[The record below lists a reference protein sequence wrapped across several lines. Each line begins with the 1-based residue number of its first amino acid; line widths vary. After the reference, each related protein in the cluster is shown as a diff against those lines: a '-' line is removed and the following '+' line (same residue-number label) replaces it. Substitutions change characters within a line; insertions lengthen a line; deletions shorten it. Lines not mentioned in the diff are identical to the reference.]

1 MSTVSERPSAQAPR
15 GAHSSLAWGR
25 QTASACAGPRVP
37 VHAAVLTAAEKGSAA
52 SMSAEKVVLAYSGGL
67 DTSCLIPWLKEKYGY
82 DVVACLVDAGRVK
95 NIPQILERARAS
107 GAVAAVAVDA
117 KDEFAEHYCLPA
129 LMANALYEDKYPLVS
144 SLSRPL
150 IAHKLVD
157 TAHEYGAT
165 AVAHGC
171 TGKGNDQVRIDV
183 GVRSQDP
190 SLQIVAPARGAD
202 WPSREELL
210 DYAAAHDI
218 PLPLS
223 KKSPYSI
230 DENLWGRSNECGV
243 LEDPWVAPPE
253 DAFQFVVAVKDA
265 PDEAQ
270 CVVVTFEQGRPVAI
284 DGVPMGLVELIETI
298 DGIANR
304 HGFGRVDMIENR
316 LVGIKSREVY
326 EVGGALALITAHRE
340 LEDLVLTRDLLHFK
354 RTIESKLADMV
365 YEGQWFD
372 PLTDAC
378 KAFLFQS
385 QERVSGDI
393 RLKFFKGSCTPEGRR
408 SDFTLYSYKLATYT
422 SEDEFSHEAAAGF
435 IQLWGLPIE
444 VWARVGKE
452 HHMMKELED

>member
-1 MSTVSERPSAQAPR
+1 
-15 GAHSSLAWGR
+15 
-25 QTASACAGPRVP
+25 
-37 VHAAVLTAAEKGSAA
+37 
-52 SMSAEKVVLAYSGGL
+52 MSAEKVVLAYSGGL
-67 DTSCLIPWLKEKYGY
+67 DTSCLIPWLREKYGY
-82 DVVACLVDAGRVK
+82 DVIACLIDAGRVK
-95 NIPQILERARAS
+95 SIPQIIERARAS
-107 GAVAAVAVDA
+107 GAIAAVAIDA
-117 KDEFAEHYCLPA
+117 KEEFAEHYVLPA

-150 IAHKLVD
+150 IAHKLVN

-190 SLQIVAPARGAD
+190 NLQIIAPARGAD
-202 WPSREELL
+202 WPSREELI

-253 DAFQFVVAVKDA
+253 DAFQFVVAVEDA

-270 CVVVTFEQGRPVAI
+270 HVIVSFEQGRPVAL
-284 DGVPMGLVELIETI
+284 DGVPMDLVELIETI
-298 DGIANR
+298 DGVANR

-354 RTIESKLADMV
+354 RTIEGKLADMI

-393 RLKFFKGSCTPEGRR
+393 RLRFFKGSCTPEGRR
-408 SDFTLYSYKLATYT
+408 SDFTLYSYRLATYT
-422 SEDEFSHEAAAGF
+422 KEDEFSHEAAAGF
-435 IQLWGLPIE
+435 IELWGLPIE

-452 HHMMKELED
+452 HHMMQQLED

>member
-1 MSTVSERPSAQAPR
+1 VADKA
-15 GAHSSLAWGR
+15 
-25 QTASACAGPRVP
+25 
-37 VHAAVLTAAEKGSAA
+37 
-52 SMSAEKVVLAYSGGL
+52 VLAYSGGL
-67 DTSCLIPWLKEKYGY
+67 DTSALIPWLKEKYGY
-82 DVVACLVDAGRVK
+82 DVIACLIDAGRVK
-95 NIPQILERARAS
+95 HIPEIMERAKAS
-107 GAVAAVAVDA
+107 GAIEAVAIDA
-117 KDEFAEHYCLPA
+117 KEEFAEHYCLPA

-150 IAHKLVD
+150 IAKKLVE
-157 TAHEYGAT
+157 TAHKHDAT

-210 DYAAAHDI
+210 DYVAAHGI
-218 PLPLS
+218 PLPLT

-243 LEDPWVAPPE
+243 LEDPWVEPPA
-253 DAFQFVVAVKDA
+253 DAFQFVVDPRDA
-265 PDEAQ
+265 PNEPQ
-270 CVVVTFEQGRPVAI
+270 HVVVSFEKGKPVAL
-284 DGVPMGLVELIETI
+284 DGKALGLVELIEAI
-298 DGIANR
+298 DAIGNA

-326 EVGGALALITAHRE
+326 EVAGALALITAHRE

-354 RTIESKLADMV
+354 KTIESKLADMI

-372 PLTDAC
+372 PLTEAC

-385 QERVSGDI
+385 QERVTGDV
-393 RLKFFKGSCTPEGRR
+393 RLKFFKGSCVADGRR
-408 SDFTLYSYKLATYT
+408 SDLSLYSYKLATYT
-422 SEDEFSHEAAAGF
+422 KEDEFSHEAAAGF

-444 VWARVGKE
+444 IWARIGKE
-452 HHMMKELED
+452 HHMMEELES

>member
-1 MSTVSERPSAQAPR
+1 MDNGIA
-15 GAHSSLAWGR
+15 
-25 QTASACAGPRVP
+25 
-37 VHAAVLTAAEKGSAA
+37 
-52 SMSAEKVVLAYSGGL
+52 VLAYSGGL
-67 DTSCLIPWLKEKYGY
+67 DTSALIPWLKEKYGY
-82 DVVACLVDAGRVK
+82 DVVACLIDAGRVK
-95 NIPQILERARAS
+95 DIPGIVARARAA
-107 GAVAAVAVDA
+107 GAVEALAIDA
-117 KDEFAEHYCLPA
+117 KEEFAEHYCLPA
-129 LMANALYEDKYPLVS
+129 LMGNALYEDKYPLVS

-150 IAHKLVD
+150 IAKKLVQ
-157 TAHEYGAT
+157 TAHAFGAT

-190 SLQIVAPARGAD
+190 SLKIIAPAREAD

-210 DYAAAHDI
+210 DYVAAHGI
-218 PLPLS
+218 PVNLT

-243 LEDPWVAPPE
+243 LEDPWVAPPD
-253 DAFQFVVAVKDA
+253 DAFQFVIDAKDA

-270 CVVVTFEQGRPVAI
+270 HVIVSFEKGKPVAL
-284 DGVPMGLVELIETI
+284 DGKAMGLVELIETI
-298 DGIANR
+298 DAIGNA

-326 EVGGALALITAHRE
+326 EVAGSLALITAHRE

-354 RTIESKLADMV
+354 RTIEGKLADMV

-372 PLTDAC
+372 PLTEAC

-385 QERVSGDI
+385 QERVTGDV
-393 RLKFFKGSCTPEGRR
+393 RLKFYKGTCVPDGRR
-408 SDFTLYSYKLATYT
+408 SDYSLYSYKLATYT
-422 SEDEFSHEAAAGF
+422 TEDEFSHEAAAGF

-444 VWARVGKE
+444 IWARIGKE
-452 HHMMKELED
+452 HGLMRELSDEGELALET

>member
-1 MSTVSERPSAQAPR
+1 MST
-15 GAHSSLAWGR
+15 
-25 QTASACAGPRVP
+25 
-37 VHAAVLTAAEKGSAA
+37 
-52 SMSAEKVVLAYSGGL
+52 EKVVLAYSGGL
-67 DTSCLIPWLKEKYGY
+67 DTSCLIPWLKERYGY
-82 DVVACLVDAGRVK
+82 DVIACLVDAGRVK
-95 NIPQILERARAS
+95 HIPQIMERARAS
-107 GAVAAVAVDA
+107 GAIEALAVDA
-117 KDEFAEHYCLPA
+117 KVEFAEHYCLPA

-150 IAHKLVD
+150 IAHKLVK
-157 TAHEYGAT
+157 TAHEYGAA

-190 SLQIVAPARGAD
+190 GLQIIAPARGAD
-202 WPSREELL
+202 WPSREGLL

-218 PLPLS
+218 PLPLT

-243 LEDPWVAPPE
+243 LEDPWAAPPE
-253 DAFQFVVAVKDA
+253 DAFQFVVNPADA
-265 PDEAQ
+265 PDEPRH
-270 CVVVTFEQGRPVAI
+270 VIVSFEKGRPVAL
-284 DGVPMGLVELIETI
+284 DGEAMALVELIETI
-298 DGIANR
+298 DGIGNA

-326 EVGGALALITAHRE
+326 EVAGALALITAHRE

-354 RTIESKLADMV
+354 RTIESKLADMI

-372 PLTDAC
+372 PLTEAC
-378 KAFLFQS
+378 KAFLLQS
-385 QERVSGDI
+385 QERVTGDI
-393 RLKFFKGSCTPEGRR
+393 RLRFYKGSCVPDGRR

-422 SEDEFSHEAAAGF
+422 EEDEFSHEAAAGF

-452 HHMMKELED
+452 HHMMKELEED

>member
-1 MSTVSERPSAQAPR
+1 MDN
-15 GAHSSLAWGR
+15 G
-25 QTASACAGPRVP
+25 TA
-37 VHAAVLTAAEKGSAA
+37 
-52 SMSAEKVVLAYSGGL
+52 VLAYSGGL
-67 DTSCLIPWLKEKYGY
+67 DTSALIPWLKEKYGY
-82 DVVACLVDAGRVK
+82 DVVACLIDAGRVK
-95 NIPQILERARAS
+95 DIPGIIARAKAA
-107 GAVAAVAVDA
+107 GAVEALAIDA
-117 KDEFAEHYCLPA
+117 KEEFAEHYCLPA
-129 LMANALYEDKYPLVS
+129 LMGNALYEDKYPLVS

-150 IAHKLVD
+150 IAKKLVQ
-157 TAHEYGAT
+157 TAHAFGAT

-190 SLQIVAPARGAD
+190 SLKIIAPAREAD

-210 DYAAAHDI
+210 DYVAAHGI
-218 PLPLS
+218 PVNLT

-243 LEDPWVAPPE
+243 LEDPWVAPPA
-253 DAFQFVVAVKDA
+253 DAYQFVVDAKDA

-270 CVVVTFEQGRPVAI
+270 HVIVSFEKGKPVAL
-284 DGVPMGLVELIETI
+284 DGEAMGLVELIEAI
-298 DGIANR
+298 DAIGNA

-326 EVGGALALITAHRE
+326 EVAGSLALITAHRE

-372 PLTDAC
+372 PLTEAC

-385 QERVSGDI
+385 QERVTGHV
-393 RLKFFKGSCTPEGRR
+393 RLKFYKGTCVPDGRR
-408 SDFTLYSYKLATYT
+408 SDYSLYSYKLATYT
-422 SEDEFSHEAAAGF
+422 TEDEFSHEAAAGF

-444 VWARVGKE
+444 IWARIGKE
-452 HHMMKELED
+452 HGLMRELSDEGELALET

>member
-1 MSTVSERPSAQAPR
+1 MSTPSAPN
-15 GAHSSLAWGR
+15 G
-25 QTASACAGPRVP
+25 
-37 VHAAVLTAAEKGSAA
+37 
-52 SMSAEKVVLAYSGGL
+52 KVVLAYSGGL
-67 DTSCLIPWLKEKYGY
+67 DTSALIPWLKEKHGY
-82 DVVACLVDAGRVK
+82 DVIACLVDAGRVK
-95 NIPQILERARAS
+95 NIPQIMERALAS
-107 GAVAAVAVDA
+107 GAIEAVAIDA

-129 LMANALYEDKYPLVS
+129 LMGNALYEDKYPLVS

-150 IAHKLVD
+150 IAHKLVEM
-157 TAHEYGAT
+157 AHKYGAT

-190 SLQIVAPARGAD
+190 SLEIIAPARGAD

-210 DYAAAHDI
+210 DYVAARGI
-218 PLPLS
+218 PIALT

-243 LEDPWVAPPE
+243 LEDPWVAPPA
-253 DAFQFVVAVKDA
+253 DAFQFITDPRDA
-265 PDEAQ
+265 PDEPQ
-270 CVVVTFEQGRPVAI
+270 HVIVSFEKGKPVAL
-284 DGVPMGLVELIETI
+284 DGKPMGLVELIEAI
-298 DGIANR
+298 DSVGNR

-326 EVGGALALITAHRE
+326 EVAGSLALITAHRE

-354 RTIESKLADMV
+354 RTIESKLADMI

-372 PLTDAC
+372 PLTEAC

-385 QERVSGDI
+385 QERVTGDV
-393 RLKFFKGSCTPEGRR
+393 RLRYYKGSCVADGRQ
-408 SDFTLYSYKLATYT
+408 SDYSLYSYKLATYT
-422 SEDEFSHEAAAGF
+422 TEDEFTHEAAAGF

-444 VWARVGKE
+444 IWARVGKE
-452 HHMMKELED
+452 HHLMQGLED

>member
-1 MSTVSERPSAQAPR
+1 VTTTNAPN
-15 GAHSSLAWGR
+15 G
-25 QTASACAGPRVP
+25 T
-37 VHAAVLTAAEKGSAA
+37 
-52 SMSAEKVVLAYSGGL
+52 VVLAYSGGL
-67 DTSCLIPWLKEKYGY
+67 DTSALIPWLKEKYGY
-82 DVVACLVDAGRVK
+82 DVVACLIDAGRVK
-95 NIPQILERARAS
+95 DIPAIMERAKAS
-107 GAVAAVAVDA
+107 GAIEAVAIDA
-117 KDEFAEHYCLPA
+117 KEEFAEHYCLPA

-150 IAHKLVD
+150 IAKKLVE
-157 TAHEYGAT
+157 TAHKYGAT

-190 SLQIVAPARGAD
+190 SLEIVAPARGAD

-210 DYAAAHDI
+210 DYVAAHDI
-218 PLPLS
+218 PVALT

-243 LEDPWVAPPE
+243 LEDPWVAPPA
-253 DAFQFVVAVKDA
+253 DAYQFTVDPKDA
-265 PDEAQ
+265 PDEPQ
-270 CVVVTFEQGRPVAI
+270 TVIVSFEKGKPVAL
-284 DGVPMGLVELIETI
+284 DGKAMGLVDLIEAI
-298 DGIANR
+298 DVIAGA

-316 LVGIKSREVY
+316 LVGIKSREIY
-326 EVGGALALITAHRE
+326 EVPAALALITAHRE

-354 RTIESKLADMV
+354 RTIESKLADMI

-372 PLTDAC
+372 PLTEAC
-378 KAFLFQS
+378 KAFLLQS
-385 QERVSGDI
+385 QERVTGDV
-393 RLKFFKGSCTPEGRR
+393 RLKLFKGSCVANGRR

-422 SEDEFSHEAAAGF
+422 TDDEFSHEAAAGF

-452 HHMMKELED
+452 HHMMKELEG

>member
-1 MSTVSERPSAQAPR
+1 VATTNAPN
-15 GAHSSLAWGR
+15 G
-25 QTASACAGPRVP
+25 T
-37 VHAAVLTAAEKGSAA
+37 
-52 SMSAEKVVLAYSGGL
+52 VVLAYSGGL
-67 DTSCLIPWLKEKYGY
+67 DTSALIPWLKEKYGY
-82 DVVACLVDAGRVK
+82 DVVACLIDAGRVK
-95 NIPQILERARAS
+95 DIPTIMERAKAS
-107 GAVAAVAVDA
+107 GAIEAVAIDA
-117 KDEFAEHYCLPA
+117 KEEFAERYCLPA

-150 IAHKLVD
+150 IAKKLVE
-157 TAHEYGAT
+157 TAHKYGAT

-190 SLQIVAPARGAD
+190 SLEIVAPARGAD

-210 DYAAAHDI
+210 DYVAAHDI
-218 PLPLS
+218 PVSLT

-243 LEDPWVAPPE
+243 LEDPWVAPPA
-253 DAFQFVVAVKDA
+253 DAYQCTVDPKDA
-265 PDEAQ
+265 PDEPQ
-270 CVVVTFEQGRPVAI
+270 TVIVSFEKGKPVAL
-284 DGVPMGLVELIETI
+284 DGKAMGLVDLIEAI
-298 DGIANR
+298 DVMAGA

-316 LVGIKSREVY
+316 LVGIKSREIY
-326 EVGGALALITAHRE
+326 EVPAALALITAHRE

-354 RTIESKLADMV
+354 RTIESKLADMI

-372 PLTDAC
+372 PLTEAC
-378 KAFLFQS
+378 KAFLLQS
-385 QERVSGDI
+385 QERVTGDV
-393 RLKFFKGSCTPEGRR
+393 RLKLFKGSCVANGRR

-422 SEDEFSHEAAAGF
+422 TEDEFSHEAAAGF

-452 HHMMKELED
+452 HHMMKELEG

>member
-1 MSTVSERPSAQAPR
+1 MTTTNAPN
-15 GAHSSLAWGR
+15 G
-25 QTASACAGPRVP
+25 T
-37 VHAAVLTAAEKGSAA
+37 
-52 SMSAEKVVLAYSGGL
+52 VVLAYSGGL
-67 DTSCLIPWLKEKYGY
+67 DTSALIPWLKEKYGY
-82 DVVACLVDAGRVK
+82 DVVACLIDAGRVK
-95 NIPQILERARAS
+95 DIPTIMERAKAS
-107 GAVAAVAVDA
+107 GAIEAVAIDA
-117 KDEFAEHYCLPA
+117 KEEFAERYCLPA

-150 IAHKLVD
+150 IAKKLVE
-157 TAHEYGAT
+157 TAHKYGAT

-190 SLQIVAPARGAD
+190 SLEIVAPARGAD

-210 DYAAAHDI
+210 DYVAAHDI
-218 PLPLS
+218 PVSLT

-243 LEDPWVAPPE
+243 LEDPWVAPPA
-253 DAFQFVVAVKDA
+253 DAYQCTVDPKDA
-265 PDEAQ
+265 PDEPQ
-270 CVVVTFEQGRPVAI
+270 TVIVSFEKGKPVAL
-284 DGVPMGLVELIETI
+284 DGKAMGLVDLIEAI
-298 DGIANR
+298 DVMAGA

-316 LVGIKSREVY
+316 LVGIKSREIY
-326 EVGGALALITAHRE
+326 EVPAALALITAHRE

-354 RTIESKLADMV
+354 RTIESKLADMI

-372 PLTDAC
+372 PLTEAC
-378 KAFLFQS
+378 KAFLLQS
-385 QERVSGDI
+385 QERVTGDV
-393 RLKFFKGSCTPEGRR
+393 RLKLFKGSCVANGRR

-422 SEDEFSHEAAAGF
+422 TEDEFSHEAAAGF

-452 HHMMKELED
+452 HHMMNELEG

>member
-1 MSTVSERPSAQAPR
+1 VADKA
-15 GAHSSLAWGR
+15 
-25 QTASACAGPRVP
+25 
-37 VHAAVLTAAEKGSAA
+37 
-52 SMSAEKVVLAYSGGL
+52 VLAYSGGL
-67 DTSCLIPWLKEKYGY
+67 DTSALIPWLKEKYDY
-82 DVVACLVDAGRVK
+82 DVIACLIDAGRVK
-95 NIPQILERARAS
+95 HIPEIMERAKAS
-107 GAVAAVAVDA
+107 GAIETVAIDA
-117 KDEFAEHYCLPA
+117 KEEFAEHYCLPA

-150 IAHKLVD
+150 IAKKLVE
-157 TAHEYGAT
+157 TAHKHGAT

-210 DYAAAHDI
+210 DYVAAHGI
-218 PLPLS
+218 PLPLT

-243 LEDPWVAPPE
+243 LEDPWVEPPA
-253 DAFQFVVAVKDA
+253 DAFQFVVDPKDA
-265 PDEAQ
+265 PNDPQ
-270 CVVVTFEQGRPVAI
+270 HVVVSFDQGKPVAL
-284 DGVPMGLVELIETI
+284 DGKAMGLVELIEAI
-298 DGIANR
+298 DAIGNA

-326 EVGGALALITAHRE
+326 EVAGALALITAHRE

-354 RTIESKLADMV
+354 KTIESKLADMI

-372 PLTDAC
+372 PLTEAC

-385 QERVSGDI
+385 QERVTGDV
-393 RLKFFKGSCTPEGRR
+393 RLKFFKGACVADGRR
-408 SDFTLYSYKLATYT
+408 SDLSLYSYKLATYT
-422 SEDEFSHEAAAGF
+422 KEDEFSHEAAAGF

-444 VWARVGKE
+444 IWARIGKE
-452 HHMMKELED
+452 HHLMKELES